1 MFDTL
6 AAPGVDHMD
15 MAVATLDDRG
25 VGILQDGGVLEG
37 DPMVPVDA
45 VCAAEDGER
54 GSGALL
60 LCRLDG
66 PVVADHG
73 EGAILQGDGIDA
85 AIVVGR
91 VDELQL
97 APRLTVV
104 ARISD
109 TDVAA
114 AGATEG
120 LQTTVGQAD
129 DAGLDGLHT
138 LIGLDKG
145 GASPGLTH
153 IVGELEV
160 DRPPV
165 TLVARG
171 GYQTAAHE
179 HGLVFDRAVDTFG
192 QRLALAPRLA
202 AILRGDLPTFPASHV
217 RTDLKVELEFA
228 CGGLEEHGVPTSLT
242 LSGFVT
248 QLITIDDCFSS
259 RYERRSI

>member
-15 MAVATLDDRG
+15 MTVATLDDRG
-25 VGILQDGGVLEG
+25 VGILQNGGVLEG

-45 VCAAEDGER
+45 VGAAENGKR
-54 GSGALL
+54 GTRPFLFVWL
-60 LCRLDG
+60 NG

-73 EGAILQGDGIDA
+73 KGAILQGDGIDA

-91 VDELQL
+91 FDELQL

-120 LQTTVGQAD
+120 LQTTIGQAD
-129 DAGLDGLHT
+129 NRGLDGLHT

-153 IVGELEV
+153 IIGELEV
-160 DRPPV
+160 DLPTV
-165 TLVARG
+165 ALVARG
-171 GYQTAAHE
+171 RNQTVANE
-179 HGLVFDRAVDTFG
+179 DGLVLDGAVN
-192 QRLALAPRLA
+192 
-202 AILRGDLPTFPASHV
+202 AIG
-217 RTDLKVELEFA
+217 
-228 CGGLEEHGVPTSLT
+228 
-242 LSGFVT
+242 
-248 QLITIDDCFSS
+248 
-259 RYERRSI
+259 